1 MVIGVTGTFHSELG
15 ATPTAGRLLVPA
27 DMDLNAFQGS
37 AVAVL
42 GYGFWQ
48 RRFGGDPN
56 VIGSTVR
63 VQGAPFTVVG
73 VGPRGFKGF
82 GLLVEPDVT
91 VPLTAN
97 PVIFRGYNVNVN
109 AGNVL
114 WMKMAGRLDSGV
126 TIEQARAQLESAWPA
141 IKADVIPPTHAGAQ
155 RDNFLAIRLNVQPLA
170 TGQELYLRPK
180 FTRPLYSLLGI
191 PFIWDRRCSGHRSRL
206 AILLTRWCIS
216 ALLTD
221 LAS

>member
-97 PVIFRGYNVNVN
+97 PRDIPRLQRECQCRQCAVDEDGWASGFRSDYRTGTRAARV
-109 AGNVL
+109 
-114 WMKMAGRLDSGV
+114 GV
-126 TIEQARAQLESAWPA
+126 ACDQ
-141 IKADVIPPTHAGAQ
+141 G
-155 RDNFLAIRLNVQPLA
+155 
-170 TGQELYLRPK
+170 
-180 FTRPLYSLLGI
+180 
-191 PFIWDRRCSGHRSRL
+191 
-206 AILLTRWCIS
+206 
-216 ALLTD
+216 
-221 LAS
+221 